1 MNFSLDDPDYHMPH
15 LSTGIRVRVTNKPQ
29 EVRHLA
35 QSTLRVIW
43 LNLPSGSF
51 VSTYPPGIFFQISG
65 WGRAELH
72 VCSQD
77 PGFSFHMR
85 KYRNDKIYLA
95 WATSLWAPENQLRES
110 SRGLRSLLCPEACL
124 LVGLFQV
131 ILSSSVANLLSSSCL
146 EWAAGVGLTDVWIVN
161 VRTLKEAVVGPQA
174 VPTIPYIEGIH
185 HDGQ

>member
-77 PGFSFHMR
+77 PGFSFHTR

-95 WATSLWAPENQLRES
+95 WATSLWAPENQVRES

-131 ILSSSVANLLSSSCL
+131 ILSSSVANLLSSFCL

>member
-43 LNLPSGSF
+43 LNLPSRHFLPDKWLG
-51 VSTYPPGIFFQISG
+51 Q
-65 WGRAELH
+65 AELH

-95 WATSLWAPENQLRES
+95 WATS
-110 SRGLRSLLCPEACL
+110 
-124 LVGLFQV
+124 
-131 ILSSSVANLLSSSCL
+131 
-146 EWAAGVGLTDVWIVN
+146 
-161 VRTLKEAVVGPQA
+161 
-174 VPTIPYIEGIH
+174 
-185 HDGQ
+185 